1 MIFSLLIIHDHERM
15 SSITRVLHTSTWD
28 FLSSRL
34 PYRLRH
40 SPRVVKEAI
49 MTDID
54 DLVQELMTSSDEAVG
69 VSFFELRRL
78 LGILQVLQ
86 VCFRF
91 RFWEVCFDI
100 SVFCHFRLS

>member
-15 SSITRVLHTSTWD
+15 SSIPRVLHTSTWD

-54 DLVQELMTSSDEAVG
+54 DLVQELMTSSDESVG
-69 VSFFELRRL
+69 VSFFEMRR
-78 LGILQVLQ
+78 ILQVLQ

-100 SVFCHFRLS
+100 SVFCHIRLG